1 MMRFHPIHFKRR
13 IFYIIL
19 LSVLLGIYYTV
30 LWGRHPN
37 FRKIEMVYYFLTP
50 CFPVFLLGYLMS
62 QLSIRKIIKPIK
74 EVAET
79 AESITHEDLSRRVKA
94 EHAGE
99 ETQFLVK
106 AFNDMISRL
115 ESAFAYIT
123 ESSSYIAHELKTPL
137 AIMRGEAEVALKK
150 ERDKEEY
157 KKVIIGSLE
166 ETQRM
171 FKIIEDLL
179 LLTRVNYRSEDMHLL
194 PLDLS
199 QFVTVLFEKAKILA
213 AEKNITVDIQVPE
226 ATAFVNA
233 DEQTLRRLFLN
244 LIDNAIKY
252 TPADGRVD
260 IVAHFEAERI
270 RISIAD
276 TGIGIEQ
283 ENLPRL
289 FDKFF
294 RIEGKTKD
302 PGPNSG
308 LGLSIAQSIAKLHE
322 GKITVSS
329 QIGEGTVF
337 TVDLPR
343 ITGIPSGSTNNH

>member
-1 MMRFHPIHFKRR
+1 MRFNTISFKRS
-13 IFYIIL
+13 ILYIIL
-19 LSVLLGIYYTV
+19 LSVFLGGYYSA
-30 LWGRHPN
+30 LFGFRLN
-37 FRKIEMVYYFLTP
+37 FRNIEMICCFLIP
-50 CFPVFLLGYLMS
+50 LPPVFFLGYLMS
-62 QLSIRKIIKPIK
+62 QISIGKIIKPIK
-74 EVAET
+74 EVAKA
-79 AESITHEDLSRRVKA
+79 AESITHEDLSRRVKVDNA
-94 EHAGE
+94 SE

-115 ESAFAYIT
+115 EAAFAYIT

-166 ETQRM
+166 ETMRM

-179 LLTRVNYRSEDMHLL
+179 LLTRVNYRSNDLQL
-194 PLDLS
+194 QPLDLS
-199 QFVTVLFEKAKILA
+199 QFVLVLFEKAKILA
-213 AEKNITVDIQVPE
+213 AGKNIMVNVQVSE
-226 ATAFVNA
+226 TTALVNA
-233 DEQTLRRLFLN
+233 DEPTLRRLFLN

-252 TPADGRVD
+252 TPQNGKID
-260 IVAHFEAERI
+260 ILAHFETDRI

-283 ENLPRL
+283 RNLSRL

-294 RIEGKTKD
+294 RIAEKTKD
-302 PGPNSG
+302 IAPSSG
-308 LGLSIAQSIAKLHE
+308 LGLSIAQSIAKLHQGE
-322 GKITVSS
+322 IMVFS
-329 QIGEGTVF
+329 QIGKGTVF

-343 ITGIPSGSTNNH
+343 ITGDIPPDPCE

>member
-1 MMRFHPIHFKRR
+1 MRLNPINFKHNLL
-13 IFYIIL
+13 YVIIL
-19 LSVLLGIYYTV
+19 GIILG
-30 LWGRHPN
+30 
-37 FRKIEMVYYFLTP
+37 VYYITLFLARP
-50 CFPVFLLGYLMS
+50 DFLQMEGFFYLVIPLPFIFLFGYLMS
-62 QLSIRKIIKPIK
+62 QISIGKILKPVK

-79 AESITHEDLSRRVKA
+79 AESITHEDLSRRVST
-94 EHAGE
+94 ENVGE
-99 ETQFLVK
+99 EAQYLVK

-115 ESAFAYIT
+115 EAAFAYIT

-137 AIMRGEAEVALKK
+137 AIIRGEAEVVLKK

-157 KKVIIGSLE
+157 KKVILGSLE
-166 ETQRM
+166 ETRRM
-171 FKIIEDLL
+171 LKIIEDLL
-179 LLTRVNYRSEDMHLL
+179 LLTRVNYRSCDMVLS

-199 QFVTVLFEKAKILA
+199 QFVTVLYEKAKILA
-213 AEKNITVDIQVPE
+213 AKKNINVNIQVPE
-226 ATAFVNA
+226 IMALVNA

-252 TPADGRVD
+252 TSQDGRVD
-260 IVAHFEAERI
+260 IVAHIDEERV

-294 RIEGKTKD
+294 RIEGKIKD
-302 PGPNSG
+302 TTPSSG
-308 LGLSIAQSIAKLHE
+308 LGLSIAQSIAKLHQGE
-322 GKITVSS
+322 IAVSS
-329 QIGEGTVF
+329 QVGKGTVF

-343 ITGIPSGSTNNH
+343 ITADVPSNSLS

>member
-1 MMRFHPIHFKRR
+1 MRFKTVSFKRS
-13 IFYIIL
+13 FLYIIL
-19 LSVLLGIYYTV
+19 LSVFLGGYYTI
-30 LWGRHPN
+30 LFLLRPN
-37 FRKIEMVYYFLTP
+37 FRNIEMICYLLMP
-50 CFPVFLLGYLMS
+50 LPPVFLLGYLMS
-62 QLSIRKIIKPIK
+62 QISIGKIIKPIK
-74 EVAET
+74 EVAEA
-79 AESITHEDLSRRVKA
+79 AEGITHEDLSRRVKV
-94 EHAGE
+94 ENAGE

-115 ESAFAYIT
+115 EAAFAYIT

-157 KKVIIGSLE
+157 KQVIIGSLE
-166 ETQRM
+166 ETRRM

-179 LLTRVNYRSEDMHLL
+179 LLTRVNYRSNDLQL
-194 PLDLS
+194 QPLDLS
-199 QFVTVLFEKAKILA
+199 QFVIVLFEKAKILA
-213 AEKNITVDIQVPE
+213 TGKNIAVNAQVPDT
-226 ATAFVNA
+226 TALVNA
-233 DEQTLRRLFLN
+233 DEPTLRRLFLN

-252 TPADGRVD
+252 TPQDGKID
-260 IVAHFEAERI
+260 IVAHFETDRI

-294 RIEGKTKD
+294 RIGEKIKD
-302 PGPNSG
+302 TAPSSG
-308 LGLSIAQSIAKLHE
+308 LGLSIAQSIAKLHHGE
-322 GKITVSS
+322 ITVSS
-329 QIGEGTVF
+329 QIGKGTVF

-343 ITGIPSGSTNNH
+343 ITGDIPPNPHE